1 MAEQAGTGKGSLR
14 MLLLAIPVLLVIAIA
29 VNFGTIAQVA
39 RGERTFK
46 GVLLGFGANKF
57 DDMAGFEIPPD
68 SGAEDAKVTIE
79 VFLREGDG
87 CHYPTVIKGAALG
100 EVLDGERVRVV
111 FRNTATEEGMKR
123 FQEAKVG
130 CEQGMAVNGKVK
142 FELKDPSGKGKPRV
156 VYLTADHALG
166 GPTIESDAETEG
178 AEEAPETEAQAATT
192 DPLTQIGQ
200 IIDQELRDTYD
211 GRGLEFTPDQ
221 FRAKMQLAM
230 TIVEQKMEQQAKAK
244 AEAEKSAQ

>member
-46 GVLLGFGANKF
+46 GVLLGFGANRF

-166 GPTIESDAETEG
+166 GPTIESDASESDPG
-178 AEEAPETEAQAATT
+178 APEAETQSTTT